1 MGLREWKRDF
11 GFATGLFLR
20 RPFQCFLQVTNRC
33 NMRCTFCDFW
43 PNGAPPTQELSLSEY
58 RQLEQQLF
66 SLGRFLISIEGGEP
80 FLRPDLLEIV
90 RIFGE
95 RHLPLLYTNGWY
107 VDDAAAHALFDAGL
121 VQVGV
126 SIDYSDPERHDTNR
140 GWPGAWDKA
149 WQAVDLFKQAS
160 RHGDKQVHVMSV
172 LMQDNLDDLEPLLQM
187 SAARGVGHCITLLS
201 RQGFRRAET
210 CQVWPAGPV
219 SERLLALWK
228 KYPHFRMLREYL
240 EQMDSFLAGEGMPA
254 CRAGLQSFNI
264 DHLGNVSPCIEKIDV
279 VAGNVRQMGLQ
290 EIHNCLVQLDAGK
303 DCQQCWTVCRGMN
316 QSLAGGGSLRS
327 WVDLSTR
334 LRSH

>member
-1 MGLREWKRDF
+1 MQLSEWKRDL
-11 GFATGLFLR
+11 GFAAGVALR
-20 RPFQCFLQVTNRC
+20 RPFQCFVQVTNRC

-43 PNGAPPTQELSLSEY
+43 PNGAPPNQELSLDDY
-58 RQLEQQLF
+58 RRLEQQLF

-107 VDDAAAHALFDAGL
+107 IDDAAARGLFAGGQ

-126 SIDYSDPERHDTNR
+126 SIDYSDAARHDANR

-149 WQAVDLFKQAS
+149 WQAVDLLKAAAP
-160 RHGDKQVHVMSV
+160 HGDRQVHVMSV
-172 LMQDNLDDLEPLLQM
+172 LMQDNLHDLEPLLEL

-201 RQGFRRAET
+201 RNGFRRGQT
-210 CQVWPAGPV
+210 CQEWPHEPI
-219 SERLLALWK
+219 SERLLALWR
-228 KYPHFRMLREYL
+228 KYPHFRTFREYL
-240 EQMDSFLAGEGMPA
+240 SQMDAFLAGQQMPG
-254 CRAGLQSFNI
+254 CRAGIQSFNI

-279 VAGNVRQMGLQ
+279 VAGNVRQMSLK
-290 EIHNCLVQLDAGK
+290 EIHARLVQLDAGRN
-303 DCQQCWTVCRGMN
+303 CQQCWTVCRGMN
-316 QSLAGGGSLRS
+316 QALGGGGSLQS